1 MPAYNMTLTL
11 TGVLDEAVYT
21 VRHWKQKTTGIAST
35 HDDKNYELAETETK
49 KAQIG
54 SKVTQMCIRDRCICG

>member
-21 VRHWKQKTTGIAST
+21 VHHWKQKTTGIAST

-54 SKVTQMCIRDRCICG
+54 SKVNPAVMPSAA